1 MGPVRTTILAGAVA
15 LGLGLTSVGFGV
27 AYLVIAA
34 YHPWPEFPSA
44 AFRGHPEL
52 GILFVAGG
60 VLAYGEGVWSIRS
73 WLDPVPALLMTV
85 QNTVLATTE
94 SRAPSPLESPAGPCG
109 VAWSTK
115 WTPPRRESVNLI
127 AVARLPERRGPHRDR
142 KRR

>member
-44 AFRGHPEL
+44 AFWGHPEL

-60 VLAYGEGVWSIRS
+60 LLAYGEGVWSIRS
-73 WLDPVPALLMTV
+73 WLVRRSRPPPDISKHRTRGDRV
-85 QNTVLATTE
+85 QG
-94 SRAPSPLESPAGPCG
+94 SRAVRNPSGPA
-109 VAWSTK
+109 
-115 WTPPRRESVNLI
+115 RRPGE
-127 AVARLPERRGPHRDR
+127 
-142 KRR
+142 

>member
-73 WLDPVPALLMTV
+73 WLDRR
-85 QNTVLATTE
+85 
-94 SRAPSPLESPAGPCG
+94 SGSPHDSSKHGTG
-109 VAWSTK
+109 
-115 WTPPRRESVNLI
+115 
-127 AVARLPERRGPHRDR
+127 HDR
-142 KRR
+142 V